1 MCIRIYISF
10 FKKKKKKITQ
20 TKTKKN
26 KDEKRISPK
35 NRLEKIICAR
45 PGEDFSCHPRFQK
58 QEYFFW
64 AGEVF
69 LIFSFLQKYLR
80 RRKFQAEIL

>member
-10 FKKKKKKITQ
+10 FKKIKNNKKKKRTQ
-20 TKTKKN
+20 TKTKET
-26 KDEKRISPK
+26 KDEKRISPE
-35 NRLEKIICAR
+35 NRLEKITCGR

-58 QEYFFW
+58 QEYFGG

-69 LIFSFLQKYLR
+69 LICSFLQKYLR
-80 RRKFQAEIL
+80 